1 MLWKW
6 EKYFWKDLI
15 TFLCNNFVAVCL
27 RLKVVWVWP
36 PPTGRTCWPSSHTSP
51 TGAPYI
57 SASALCSTNTE
68 TRGHWLLSLLNT
80 FISFCPHISSVCVT
94 LFHLIF
100 RLDPTSALDF
110 LWACSHIPRIWQGRD
125 QKTPQVWSQLNITSL
140 YFNAFTKQHL
150 FSFLARLY
158 FLI

>member
-36 PPTGRTCWPSSHTSP
+36 PLQAVPVGPPHTPVQLEHLSSVHQLCAQQTQRPEVTGSSLYKRIHLFLSSHLQCVCNSVSSDFQ
-51 TGAPYI
+51 TGPN
-57 SASALCSTNTE
+57 LST
-68 TRGHWLLSLLNT
+68 RFPVGLQSHP
-80 FISFCPHISSVCVT
+80 PHLAGARSE
-94 LFHLIF
+94 
-100 RLDPTSALDF
+100 
-110 LWACSHIPRIWQGRD
+110 
-125 QKTPQVWSQLNITSL
+125 TPQVWSQLNITSL
-140 YFNAFTKQHL
+140 FFNAFINQHL
-150 FSFLARLY
+150 FSILAWLY

>member
-1 MLWKW
+1 MAQVVYSFTP
-6 EKYFWKDLI
+6 KYINVTLVHFLIFKLQNKCCEKDLI
-15 TFLCNNFVAVCL
+15 AFLCNNFVVVRL

-68 TRGHWLLSLLNT
+68 TRGHRLLSLLNT
-80 FISFCPHISSVCVT
+80 FPISPVCVT
-94 LFHLIF
+94 LFHLIS

-110 LWACSHIPRIWQGRD
+110 LWACSHIPSILQGRD
-125 QKTPQVWSQLNITSL
+125 QKTPQVWSQLI
-140 YFNAFTKQHL
+140 
-150 FSFLARLY
+150 
-158 FLI
+158 

>member
-80 FISFCPHISSVCVT
+80 FISFCPHISSVCNSVSSDLQT
-94 LFHLIF
+94 GPNLSTRLPVGLQSHPPHLAGARSENPSGLI
-100 RLDPTSALDF
+100 T
-110 LWACSHIPRIWQGRD
+110 
-125 QKTPQVWSQLNITSL
+125 NITSL
-140 YFNAFTKQHL
+140 FFYAFTKQHL
-150 FSFLARLY
+150 FSILAWLY